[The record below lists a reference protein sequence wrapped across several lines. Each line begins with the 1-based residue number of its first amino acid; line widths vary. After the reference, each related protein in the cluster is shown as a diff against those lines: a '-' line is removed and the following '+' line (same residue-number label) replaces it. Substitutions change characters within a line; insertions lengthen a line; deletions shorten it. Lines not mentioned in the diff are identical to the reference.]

1 MKQIM
6 VRYSHNKPLAVQLDE
21 ITREYNKGTWTG
33 LLFHLYS
40 AFPREKELVL
50 LCKEIREMFPS
61 CEAAGTMSAGEI
73 MEGRLMEEGIL
84 ISALLFET
92 SAIQVFRLDG
102 VKGNE
107 IQIGR
112 EVCRILDGVSD
123 IAGAELMFPGTSM
136 NTQYMY
142 EEISKC
148 RPSIRI
154 FGGYPGGHK
163 LNSPEHFIF
172 NADDVMY
179 DSLLLIA
186 YIGKDLHIDVDKTV
200 GWEALGLPFKV
211 TRAAGNHL
219 IELDGRPAA
228 EVYEKFLQIDRK
240 VHNNAEESFEFPLLG
255 RQNGDDRL
263 RSTVHIE
270 EDGSVFLHGFVTVG
284 MDIYL
289 SYGNPSNIVE
299 KANERLEALRHF
311 KPQAILLYSCVVRK
325 TFWEDFVD
333 MEMVPFQKIAPS
345 AGFHTWGEIMRVH
358 ETGELAEH
366 NITLLSIAMRE
377 GEAPAQKLPKIRV
390 DDSVLKGQASLLKRL
405 TKLVYATMEELQK
418 THNRLEEL
426 NHRLTV
432 MAETDYLT
440 GLYNRGKTE
449 ERIRDALKETEGTN
463 EPVSLIMIDIDH
475 FKTINDTFG
484 HQAGD
489 QALVNLG
496 ISLKASIDGMAGACA
511 GRWGGEEFF
520 LLLPGTDGETA
531 LSAAEKLRKDIEN
544 LYQPKIG
551 TMTISLGVITVS
563 GKTDHHMVFRKV
575 DDALYRAKENGRNRI
590 VVAQIKDSSES
601 RSWDI

>member
-1 MKQIM
+1 MYGGRDH
-6 VRYSHNKPLAVQLDE
+6 VR
-21 ITREYNKGTWTG
+21 
-33 LLFHLYS
+33 
-40 AFPREKELVL
+40 
-50 LCKEIREMFPS
+50 
-61 CEAAGTMSAGEI
+61 
-73 MEGRLMEEGIL
+73 GRDHGRPPDGRRDPDQCPPVEHP
-84 ISALLFET
+84 
-92 SAIQVFRLDG
+92 AIQVFRLDG

-107 IQIGR
+107 IRIGR
-112 EVCRILDGVSD
+112 EVCRILDGLNDV
-123 IAGAELMFPGTSM
+123 AGAELMFPGTSM
-136 NTQYMY
+136 NTQFMY

-148 RPSIRI
+148 TPGISI

-163 LNSPEHFIF
+163 LNSPENFIF
-172 NADDVMY
+172 NDDEVMY

-186 YIGKDLHIDVDKTV
+186 YIGKDLYINVDKTV
-200 GWEALGLPFKV
+200 GWEALGFPFKV
-211 TRAAGNHL
+211 TKAAGNHL
-219 IELDGRPAA
+219 IELNGRPAA

-270 EDGSVFLHGFVTVG
+270 EDGSVFLHGFVTNG

-299 KANERLEALRHF
+299 KANERLEALRRF

-333 MEMVPFQKIAPS
+333 MEMIPFQKVAPS
-345 AGFHTWGEIMRVH
+345 AGFHTWGEIMRVP

-377 GEAPAQKLPKIRV
+377 GEAPAQDLPVIRV

-418 THNRLEEL
+418 AHNRLEEL
-426 NHRLTV
+426 NSRLTV

-440 GLYNRGKTE
+440 GLYNRGKIE
-449 ERIRDALKETEGTN
+449 ERIRKALTETETTN
-463 EPVSLIMIDIDH
+463 RPVSLIMIDIDH

-496 ISLKASIDGMAGACA
+496 ISLRSNIEGMAGACA

-520 LLLPGTDGETA
+520 MLLPDTDSKTA
-531 LSAAEKLRKDIEN
+531 VSFAEKIREETESRR
-544 LYQPKIG
+544 QPIIG

-575 DDALYRAKENGRNRI
+575 DDALYRAKETGRNRI
-590 VVAQIKDSSES
+590 MTAQL
-601 RSWDI
+601 

>member
-6 VRYSHNKPLAVQLDE
+6 IRYSDNKPLDVQMEE
-21 ITREYNKGTWTG
+21 ISREYNKGTWTG

-40 AFPREKELVL
+40 AFPKEKELVL
-50 LCKEIREMFPS
+50 LCKEIRKLFPS
-61 CEAAGTMSAGEI
+61 CEIAGTMSAGEI
-73 MEGRLMEEGIL
+73 MEGRLMEDGTL

-112 EVCRILDGVSD
+112 EVCRILDGVSN

-136 NTQYMY
+136 NTQFMY

-148 RPSIRI
+148 RPEIHI

-172 NADDVMY
+172 NDDEVMY

-186 YIGKDLHIDVDKTV
+186 YIGKDLHINVEKTV
-200 GWEALGLPFKV
+200 GWEALGFPFKV
-211 TRAAGNHL
+211 TKAAGNHL
-219 IELDGRPAA
+219 IELNGRPAA

-270 EDGSVFLHGFVTVG
+270 EDGSVFLHGFVTNG

-299 KANERLEALRHF
+299 KANERLETLRRF

-333 MEMVPFQKIAPS
+333 MEMIPFQKIAPS
-345 AGFHTWGEIMRVH
+345 AGFHTWGEIMRVP

-377 GEAPAQKLPKIRV
+377 GAAPAQDLPVIRV

-418 THNRLEEL
+418 AHSQLEEL
-426 NHRLTV
+426 NSRLTV

-440 GLYNRGKTE
+440 GLYNRGKIE
-449 ERIRDALKETEGTN
+449 ERIRNALAETETTN
-463 EPVSLIMIDIDH
+463 RPVSLIMIDIDH

-489 QALVNLG
+489 HALVDLG
-496 ISLKASIDGMAGACA
+496 ISLRSGIEGMAGACA

-520 LLLPGTDGETA
+520 LLLPDTDSKTA
-531 LSAAEKLRKDIEN
+531 VSFAEKLREDTEN
-544 LYQPKIG
+544 RRQPIIG
-551 TMTISLGVITVS
+551 RMTISLGVITVS

-575 DDALYRAKENGRNRI
+575 DNALYRAKENGRNRTMT
-590 VVAQIKDSSES
+590 AQL
-601 RSWDI
+601 